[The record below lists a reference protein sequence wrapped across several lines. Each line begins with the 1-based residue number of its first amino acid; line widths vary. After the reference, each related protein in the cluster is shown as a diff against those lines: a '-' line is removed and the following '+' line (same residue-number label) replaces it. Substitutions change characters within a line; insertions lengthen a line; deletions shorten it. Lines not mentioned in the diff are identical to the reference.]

1 MIHVAKNIL
10 DNKDVFLN
18 FVLLSLK
25 ALLPFLQAFQTFS
38 SVSYLYSFLF
48 SQKCEHMLYLKDFVF
63 SHNSLN
69 ISSAL
74 FSYIIIFDA
83 YVVFYHKE
91 RHHLIN

>member
-1 MIHVAKNIL
+1 
-10 DNKDVFLN
+10 
-18 FVLLSLK
+18 
-25 ALLPFLQAFQTFS
+25 
-38 SVSYLYSFLF
+38 
-48 SQKCEHMLYLKDFVF
+48 
-63 SHNSLN
+63 LN